1 MQSPFGAPRRITR
14 GVRKAIRSR
23 PGVFALVFAGV
34 FVLNLALPV
43 AVLSLA
49 RKPVDAFMLNPWLAR
64 LPEYLGSSRDP
75 LGRKAAF
82 LADMALAWFIANN
95 PIEGVEW
102 GFIIDVPSLA
112 RFLLTAFLFA
122 AFVVLWL
129 LRREQVAARGWE
141 RHAVRYGG
149 AGGLAASVLGFS
161 TGACSVMGCG
171 VPVLPVVGLAL
182 TGVSSGTLPL
192 LAQVS
197 RVATAVVLVTMTA
210 GVAWFGWIT
219 GESVPASHGAP
230 PGDAERSTGPGRRVK
245 LRGGGSL

>member
-1 MQSPFGAPRRITR
+1 MTRGLLGALRRILR
-14 GVRKAIRSR
+14 AVGDAIRRR
-23 PGVFALVFAGV
+23 PVVFGLVFVGVFAL
-34 FVLNLALPV
+34 NLGLPV
-43 AVLSLA
+43 VVLSLA

-64 LPEYLGSSRDP
+64 LPEYLMSGRDP
-75 LGRKAAF
+75 LSRKVAF

-112 RFLLTAFLFA
+112 RFLLTAWLFA
-122 AFVVLWL
+122 AFAVLWL
-129 LRREQVAARGWE
+129 RRREQVAARAWE
-141 RHAVRYGG
+141 AHAVRYGG

-182 TGVSSGTLPL
+182 TGVSSGVLPL

-197 RVATAVVLVTMTA
+197 RVATLVVLVAMTA
-210 GVAWFGWIT
+210 AVVWFAWIT
-219 GESVPASHGAP
+219 GQSVPPLAARA
-230 PGDAERSTGPGRRVK
+230 AER
-245 LRGGGSL
+245 